1 MYPGICIGSLSYTLI
16 LYFGKLMQNESL
28 MKTNFYVSY
37 LAMSD
42 NDNLEAVQDLL
53 VIFPEMSG
61 DVFGRLHPLSILLH
75 V

>member
-1 MYPGICIGSLSYTLI
+1 
-16 LYFGKLMQNESL
+16 
-28 MKTNFYVSY
+28 MKTKSYVSY
-37 LAMSD
+37 LAMCD

-61 DVFGRLHPLSILLH
+61 DVFGRLHPLSTLLH

>member
-1 MYPGICIGSLSYTLI
+1 MIIYIVVETMEVVHTKS
-16 LYFGKLMQNESL
+16 FQENESL

-61 DVFGRLHPLSILLH
+61 DVFGRLHLLSTLLH

>member
-1 MYPGICIGSLSYTLI
+1 
-16 LYFGKLMQNESL
+16 

-42 NDNLEAVQDLL
+42 NDNLEGVQDLL

-61 DVFGRLHPLSILLH
+61 DVFGRLHPLVNTTTRVKH
-75 V
+75 TP